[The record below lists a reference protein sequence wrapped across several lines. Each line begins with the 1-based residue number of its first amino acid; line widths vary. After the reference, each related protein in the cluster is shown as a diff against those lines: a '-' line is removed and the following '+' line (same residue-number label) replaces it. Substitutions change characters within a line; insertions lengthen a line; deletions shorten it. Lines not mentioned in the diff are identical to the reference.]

1 MNELLTTLVGP
12 QRCERLLADVA
23 IPPQLAGDEQPRG
36 QLSRAAVAMA
46 MSLVLFE
53 DLLARVPSGARY
65 VASQRERGRQVV
77 FDHGAVR
84 TVDWHETGQLPP
96 GAELFRRLLNPL
108 GYQEVGLYPLDRIHM
123 TGRVFTHADVPEQV
137 PQYFVSELH
146 VDRLDPEAREAV
158 TRTVGNSADPLRDE
172 ALSLLDDLAGRGW
185 MALDDA
191 AHLILMLAP
200 CFGRHH
206 RDPRLDD
213 YKTLL
218 RDSAE
223 MAWDRDRGQ
232 RLQPRHRP
240 GPQRRGAGR
249 SAAPRLVPEGQGRT
263 LPQRAGPPDGP
274 AGRPGRAPV
283 SGCQRSQHHSN
294 GPRLIFRVH
303 HPRLP
308 ARRQARPH
316 LRCRQRP
323 RHLPHDLTPTARPI
337 TVAAFL
343 TSPRRRLGTGGGQQ
357 AYDTASLLSSRSSS
371 A

>member
-53 DLLARVPSGARY
+53 DLLARVPSGVRY

-223 MAWDRDRGQ
+223 MAWIATEGNAFNHATDRVPNVEALAEALRHDWSLKDRVERSRSGRVRQ
-232 RLQPRHRP
+232 TALQADPVVRRFQDANAASITRTVPGSFFEFITRDFRPDGRLDLTFDAGNAQGIFRMTSHRP
-240 GPQRRGAGR
+240 
-249 SAAPRLVPEGQGRT
+249 QGR
-263 LPQRAGPPDGP
+263 
-274 AGRPGRAPV
+274 
-283 SGCQRSQHHSN
+283 
-294 GPRLIFRVH
+294 
-303 HPRLP
+303 
-308 ARRQARPH
+308 
-316 LRCRQRP
+316 
-323 RHLPHDLTPTARPI
+323 
-337 TVAAFL
+337 
-343 TSPRRRLGTGGGQQ
+343 
-357 AYDTASLLSSRSSS
+357 
-371 A
+371 